1 MEWHSQANN
10 KLKPHESVGNHP
22 EHASAQKICK
32 KLRKRY
38 NVTPK
43 KHNISTKITLPNSK
57 AVADVLW
64 NDAKAAFTSL
74 LSDPR
79 IVDSDYLF
87 FGNNPFA
94 PPPSNISAIS
104 DLNTGLACTET
115 YKQRITKPGKQVLL
129 PVTFY
134 LDGATTGQFSA
145 LSIEAL
151 KFSLGI
157 FTRKARQKDHMWRI
171 LGYIPQVTQHKS
183 RGRRVAI
190 DSRNPADR
198 CSSLSLCLPHNFEW
212 FCLKTGSTIYC

>member
-1 MEWHSQANN
+1 MLAQTVHNA
-10 KLKPHESVGNHP
+10 HP
-22 EHASAQKICK
+22 
-32 KLRKRY
+32 
-38 NVTPK
+38 
-43 KHNISTKITLPNSK
+43 
-57 AVADVLW
+57 W

-94 PPPSNISAIS
+94 PPPSNTSAIK

-115 YKQRITKPGKQVLL
+115 CKKRITKPGKQALL
-129 PVTFY
+129 PVIFY

-157 FTRKARQKDHMWRI
+157 FTRRQATKENCN
-171 LGYIPQVTQHKS
+171 
-183 RGRRVAI
+183 
-190 DSRNPADR
+190 DSQLLA
-198 CSSLSLCLPHNFEW
+198 FA
-212 FCLKTGSTIYC
+212 